1 MAFLSKKTH
10 NLRITL
16 NLCTIFCTFVTLFF
30 YFYLSANAG
39 FKPDQIKAAYIYNLP
54 NFVYW
59 PNEKQANTH
68 FTNNNAFVIKIL
80 GSESIARYLSILTR
94 GETIKG
100 QPITVDFITSLEK
113 ATDCSILFV
122 DKSYEDKLPSEVL
135 SNLAEHGILTVGES
149 LGFLKKG
156 GMVGLVPI
164 GKRIMILI
172 NPSMAQKAKLAF
184 SAKLM
189 RVAKVFDPQK
199 MRAMENNEL

>member
-1 MAFLSKKTH
+1 MAFLGKKTH
-10 NLRITL
+10 KFSSTL
-16 NLCTIFCTFVTLFF
+16 NLCSIFCTFVTLSF
-30 YFYLSANAG
+30 YFSLSAHAG

-59 PNEKQANTH
+59 HDDKQANTH
-68 FTNNNAFVIKIL
+68 ITNNKAFVIKIL

-100 QPITVDFITSLEK
+100 QPITVDFITSLEE
-113 ATDCSILFV
+113 ATDCSILFI
-122 DKSYEDKLPSEVL
+122 DKSYENKLPSEVL
-135 SNLAEHGILTVGES
+135 SNLAERGILTVGES

-172 NPSMAQKAKLAF
+172 NPSMAQKARLAF

-189 RVAKVFDPQK
+189 KVAKVFDPQK
-199 MRAMENNEL
+199 NEGDGE